1 MTDGPITKTD
11 AEWKALLT
19 PEQYHVARKEG
30 TERPWTSPLNDEK
43 RSGKFACVACGTVGW
58 SSEQKFESGTGWP
71 SFWAP
76 IDEANVG
83 TKTDWKILYPR
94 TEVHCAQCGAHQ
106 GHVFDDGPAPTGKRY
121 CLNGVVLKFVP
132 D

>member
-19 PEQYHVARKEG
+19 PEQYQVARKEG
-30 TERPWTSPLNDEK
+30 TERPWTSALNDEK
-43 RSGKFACVACGTVGW
+43 RKGTFACVACGTIGW
-58 SSEQKFESGTGWP
+58 SSDQKFESGTGWP

-76 IDEANVG
+76 IDETTVG

-106 GHVFDDGPAPTGKRY
+106 GHVFDDGPAPTGKRF